1 MTLRPFEHLMAT
13 SLKQASAL
21 LAKYRKK
28 AAIIGGGTDLLGVLK
43 DSVRPSNPE
52 MLVDIKPITELRFV
66 IENKKG
72 LHIGAQTTLSEVA
85 GSKAVK
91 ERAPLLSQAA
101 RVVASW
107 QIRNMGTVGG
117 NICQEPRCWYYR
129 TPSNLFHCLRKGGEK
144 CNAILG
150 ENRYHSIFGSSR
162 PSLPAC
168 SANCRANVAIPAY
181 LSKIRRGELFQA
193 TRLLLERNPLPAIT
207 GRVCPHLCEQNCNR
221 RELDEAV
228 STRAI
233 ERHLGDHVLANA
245 GKFMKKPRLQT
256 KKRVAVV
263 GSGPAGLAA
272 AYYLRQAGHEV
283 SVFDRMPEAGGML
296 RYCIPPYRLPK
307 DIVSRQI
314 QALERTGIKFEL
326 NVDIGGGKVTL
337 KHLRKDYDS
346 VFLATGGWRQ
356 KTLRMEHEELLM
368 PGLDFL
374 IDIQRGRRQ
383 APGKKVLV
391 IGGGN
396 VAVDVAL
403 SALRLGSADVTMA
416 CLEAR
421 EVMPAFPEETAQALE
436 EGVRLLP
443 SWGPHRILM
452 HEGKISGMELVRCTS
467 VFDAK
472 GQFRPTFDPATKMTV
487 AADQILVAIGQGS
500 DLAFVGRS
508 LKTERGL
515 IVAQEET
522 QATNLPGVYAGGD
535 VVGGAASV
543 IEAIAAGRRAALA
556 IDSALRSKVKA
567 PSQEP
572 LAGESFVELNVDALS
587 RMERAKVRGRAVSAR
602 TIEAEDVSTL
612 NLRAVETEARRC
624 INCACVAVNAS
635 DLAPALLALN
645 AKIKTTKRAIA
656 AEDFFAA
663 GLMSTTALDPDELV
677 TEIEVPAPRP
687 GSVQSYLKFRI
698 RNAIDFPIV
707 GVASVFTMK
716 DGKVASAR
724 VALGAVSSVP
734 LRAREVEKFLTGKAP
749 NEETAEV
756 AGLLAVKGVMP
767 LARNKFKIQIIKTLL
782 RKAILDA
789 AGQR

>member
-1 MTLRPFEHLMAT
+1 MTLRQFEHLTAT

-21 LAKYRKK
+21 LAQHRKK

-43 DSVRPSNPE
+43 DSVRPANPE

-66 IENKKG
+66 KEDKKG
-72 LHIGAQTTLSEVA
+72 LHIGALTTLTEVA
-85 GSKAVK
+85 GSKVVR

-129 TPSNLFHCLRKGGEK
+129 TPADLFHCLRKGGEK
-144 CNAILG
+144 CDAILG
-150 ENRYHSIFGSSR
+150 ENRYHSIFGASR
-162 PSLPAC
+162 VSLPGC
-168 SANCRANVAIPAY
+168 SANCPANVTIPAY
-181 LSKIRRGELFQA
+181 LSKIRRGELAQA
-193 TRLLLERNPLPAIT
+193 VQLVLEHNPLPAIT
-207 GRVCPHLCEQNCNR
+207 GRVCPHFCEKNCNR
-221 RELDEAV
+221 GEFDEAV

-245 GKFMKKPRLQT
+245 GKFMKPPRSQT

-272 AYYLRQAGHEV
+272 AYYLRQAGHKV
-283 SVFDRMPEAGGML
+283 TVFDRMPEAGGML
-296 RYCIPPYRLPK
+296 RYCIPTYRLPK
-307 DIVSRQI
+307 DVVRRQI
-314 QALERTGIKFEL
+314 QALERTGIEFAL
-326 NVDIGGGKVTL
+326 NVDIGGAMVTL
-337 KHLRKDYDS
+337 KHLRKDYDG

-356 KTLRMEHEELLM
+356 KKLGIEREELLM
-368 PGLDFL
+368 SGLDFL

-421 EVMPAFPEETAQALE
+421 EVMPAFPDDIAQALE
-436 EGVRLLP
+436 EGVKLLP
-443 SWGPHRILM
+443 SWGPHRILVRG
-452 HEGKISGMELVRCTS
+452 GKVSGMDLVKCTS
-467 VFDAK
+467 VFDAE
-472 GQFRPTFDPATKMTV
+472 GRFRPTFDPATQMTI
-487 AADQILVAIGQGS
+487 AADHILVAIGQGS
-500 DLAFVGRS
+500 DLAFAGRS

-515 IVAQEET
+515 IVVQEET
-522 QATNLPGVYAGGD
+522 QATNLPGVFAGGD

-556 IDSALRSKVKA
+556 IDSTLRGKAKA
-567 PSQEP
+567 PSQER
-572 LAGESFVELNVDALS
+572 LAAESLVEVNADALS
-587 RMERAKVRGRAVSAR
+587 RTARTKVHVRAPSAR
-602 TIEAEDVSTL
+602 TIEAEDVSSL
-612 NLRAVETEARRC
+612 ELRAVETEARRC
-624 INCACVAVNAS
+624 VNCGCVAVNAS
-635 DLAPALLALN
+635 DLTPALLALD
-645 AKIKTTKRAIA
+645 AKIKTNKKTIA

-663 GLMSTTALDPDELV
+663 GLMSTAALDPDELV

-707 GVASVFTMK
+707 GVASMFTMK
-716 DGKVASAR
+716 NGMVASAR
-724 VALGAVSSVP
+724 IALGAVAPVP
-734 LRAREVEKFLTGKAP
+734 LRAREVEKFLAGKAP
-749 NEETAEV
+749 NEKTAEV
-756 AGLLAVKGVMP
+756 AGSLAVKDAMP
-767 LARNKFKIQIIKTLL
+767 LARNKFKIQIVKALL
-782 RKAILDA
+782 RKAILEA